1 MVWFFDR
8 EAEELACEV
17 RRTLTA
23 YEVVLRRP
31 DGTSTV
37 QHADTATVLLQHL
50 AMVPDVLLGEG
61 WRPRAA
67 GPWSSAWPRA
77 RRRSV
82 SWLSRWP

>member
-8 EAEELACEV
+8 ETEELACEV
-17 RRTLTA
+17 RRTPTA

-37 QHADTATVLLQHL
+37 QHADTAIVLLQHL
-50 AMVPDVLLGEG
+50 AMVPHVLLGEG

-67 GPWSSAWPRA
+67 DPLGLSSRTALQ
-77 RRRSV
+77 S
-82 SWLSRWP
+82 SW